1 MLRQFLNNAALFDL
15 PLIAM
20 GIFGAIFLAVIVR
33 VCQKARAPEYERMAH
48 LPLDGTPDGGDH
60 AAETRR

>member
-20 GIFGAIFLAVIVR
+20 GIFGAIFLAVLLR
-33 VCQKARAPEYERMAH
+33 VCQKARRPEYERMAN
-48 LPLDGTPDGGDH
+48 LPLEGGDH
-60 AAETRR
+60 AAETK